1 MTVADV
7 YKDGVLAA
15 TLDADGVDTTF
26 AYVDHYSGPSVAHS
40 LPLASIHRWV
50 GWVERAV
57 TNECPCYWDIGT
69 CLESKITK

>member
-1 MTVADV
+1 MSQPPDVAALERFIAER
-7 YKDGVLAA
+7 GA
-15 TLDADGVDTTF
+15 G
-26 AYVDHYSGPSVAHS
+26 
-40 LPLASIHRWV
+40 LASIHRWV

>member
-1 MTVADV
+1 MEPLVTTLLT
-7 YKDGVLAA
+7 YNLGVQA
-15 TLDADGVDTTF
+15 
-26 AYVDHYSGPSVAHS
+26 
-40 LPLASIHRWV
+40 LASIHRWV